1 MILFNVSALAKK
13 TGHGIVSCIE
23 QIRNIWKPFYPN
35 RYFQFREGVQ
45 KKRFFWRS
53 LPNLFSHQPTPGF
66 LWDLGEQKL
75 KFGSKKAIFGVICFF
90 RGLDLVW
97 KSATPPTHIW
107 EKSQKKIL
115 LTKNKQQPQFQ
126 VTDDFVPVLFLLKVV
141 RSLGTITS
149 SSSSCMARICWA
161 NMSIL
166 LFFLLIFFSFLNVQ
180 LITNIQLAKKIP
192 SFGFYLLQFWPI
204 HRGNYTT

>member
-1 MILFNVSALAKK
+1 MSSWVFV
-13 TGHGIVSCIE
+13 
-23 QIRNIWKPFYPN
+23 
-35 RYFQFREGVQ
+35 
-45 KKRFFWRS
+45 RF
-53 LPNLFSHQPTPGF
+53 GF
-66 LWDLGEQKL
+66 LV
-75 KFGSKKAIFGVICFF
+75 KFGSKTRFSGWFGEVLRC
-90 RGLDLVW
+90 LDLVW
-97 KSATPPTHIW
+97 ESATPPTHIW
-107 EKSQKKIL
+107 EKSQKKIIL

-204 HRGNYTT
+204 HWGNYTT